1 MVAEAKTINNVALVD
16 FKCQLM
22 ELKRYCINLKI
33 LTDGLDVYYDL
44 KQRGCI
50 ISREKAMAIM
60 YGAEAL
66 DRYAHEMNKDIQKI
80 PCEDV
85 TLDN

>member
-1 MVAEAKTINNVALVD
+1 MVTEAKTISNVALMD
-16 FKCQLM
+16 LKGQLL
-22 ELKRYCINLKI
+22 ELQRYCINLKI

-60 YGAEAL
+60 YGTEAL
-66 DRYAHEMNKDIQKI
+66 NRYAHEMNKDIQMSF
-80 PCEDV
+80 CD
-85 TLDN
+85 

>member
-1 MVAEAKTINNVALVD
+1 MMVADAMTISNVALVD

-22 ELKRYCINLKI
+22 ELQRYCQNLKI
-33 LTDGLDVYYDL
+33 LTDGLDVHYDH
-44 KQRGCI
+44 KQERCT

-66 DRYAHEMNKDIQKI
+66 EEYAHKTE
-80 PCEDV
+80 EFY
-85 TLDN
+85 LDMIEAD

>member
-22 ELKRYCINLKI
+22 ELQRYCENLKTI
-33 LTDGLDVYYDL
+33 TDGLEVGYNHE
-44 KQRGCI
+44 QGGCI

-66 DRYAHEMNKDIQKI
+66 EEYAHKLERYY
-80 PCEDV
+80 
-85 TLDN
+85 LDMIEELL